1 MYSTPQ
7 PHTAGPAA
15 LPMAKWRRV
24 LVRLLRGDSLDRF
37 TAEREL
43 KDHVLPSTVSELQGK
58 GLRIERE
65 LVKLPGY
72 QGEPVHCAKYW
83 LSPDSFERARE
94 LLGLEKQQAP
104 T

>member
-1 MYSTPQ
+1 MLLAPQ
-7 PHTAGPAA
+7 PPAA
-15 LPMAKWRRV
+15 DPAVRPVAKWRRV

-94 LLGLEKQQAP
+94 LLGIAA
-104 T
+104 